1 MKNINRIKDN
11 SYKLM
16 EKHNMNQNLKLKN
29 KINVIIKLKNYL
41 KFFFKIINNFQNK
54 Y

>member
-11 SYKLM
+11 NYKLM

-29 KINVIIKLKNYL
+29 KINVIIKLNNYL
-41 KFFFKIINNFQNK
+41 KFFYLNH
-54 Y
+54 